1 MVSLF
6 VTEIWDFLAARH
18 DDVMDASGEDTE
30 EQRGAASL
38 LQVVQK
44 ELQAHTSAIRV
55 VLTKLA
61 ERLVALERRVD
72 GKSAAVQSMETLLHS
87 MTGQLH
93 DLHGNMGEWQEPVQ
107 MMRSN
112 MQALVNTCDKLDQT
126 STAHSTLLERQAHAL
141 HSLNTKL
148 DDTTKSSATSTKQE
162 IEVLVQ
168 KTDSLH
174 GHVLQQLEH
183 TKTDL
188 ATKLDDVTKKVNVL
202 DQDMQEMK
210 EVKPLP
216 PPSVPPPVVVPV
228 LPEGTTKIP
237 VEVHARRL
245 AAGKPKGGPLTDLKQ
260 FRIPDDM
267 QERLEHNI
275 AALYATSVDDLVRPH
290 TPDAL
295 LKPAADVLPWSGTSC
310 RHHLP
315 DVEPP
320 TSANLMAFVRHHT
333 QDDSVSATADM
344 RNHMQ
349 SKFRAIYA
357 MVNAARVDAR
367 GKQDALHVIMNRH
380 VDGLHAK
387 IKLLREQVHQL
398 MPLAP
403 PHQPAAALLV
413 VADHGTTMAYVP
425 ALRLALLELSRNL
438 HVVRQSKKHMSVDM
452 RRNVDKIL
460 DVLNDAYHVLS
471 SDETLAPAVVIKHTE
486 RVARVLAFGI
496 QSTVELL
503 STTDA
508 VSSKEM
514 RNTLVAFSDAVTSRL
529 QASDADEGA
538 RRRAAAVE
546 QQLEQLKTDTHG
558 ALLSM
563 SARLD
568 ELKQRGTMASLGER
582 GATTVQSRHD
592 INERGKLLAAFE
604 HDLHQ
609 MKLHLQTTDAMLQKL
624 SSDLEHT
631 TRLVSRY
638 VPNVHASDGD
648 SPSKAKKY
656 AAKSSRATLQA
667 LNPCSISATTFPKQT
682 SLSTLCVQNA
692 LRQPIRKAPF
702 TPPSTKH
709 HPESS

>member
-112 MQALVNTCDKLDQT
+112 MQALHVAG
-126 STAHSTLLERQAHAL
+126 TAGPCFA
-141 HSLNTKL
+141 LNTKL

-295 LKPAADVLPWSGTSC
+295 LKPAAD
-310 RHHLP
+310 
-315 DVEPP
+315 
-320 TSANLMAFVRHHT
+320 
-333 QDDSVSATADM
+333 DDSVSATADM

-413 VADHGTTMAYVP
+413 VADHEGSSVP

-638 VPNVHASDGD
+638 PTLPSSTKYVPNVHASDGD